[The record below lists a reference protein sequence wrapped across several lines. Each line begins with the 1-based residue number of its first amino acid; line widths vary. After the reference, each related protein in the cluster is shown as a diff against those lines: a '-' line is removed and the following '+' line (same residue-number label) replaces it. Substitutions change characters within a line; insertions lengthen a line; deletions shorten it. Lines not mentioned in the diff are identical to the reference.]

1 MRDGVRS
8 AEPQTPLTPLAR
20 QLAER
25 LPSGTERINLRE
37 RALAPRYFAERGRQY
52 LRRLRAAQRHVA
64 AVRAAD
70 QPAGALRAATRGRG
84 RVVDPA
90 VNGSAVSARRARPRF
105 ENTGLAPAPARRST
119 GPIRTVCSGF
129 GAVRRSALLNDAPRG
144 CDASGAATVV
154 AARGPVPRR
163 NARRRTHG
171 RGGCGRRDATQRRL
185 PSRCNH
191 CPPVPIPL
199 RRECRSPKMWFMIPV
214 RPLWI
219 ARQEMSGGVQAG
231 GIVRVILVVRYR
243 PHRRLFRGVNF

>member
-37 RALAPRYFAERGRQY
+37 RALALRYFAERGRQY

-129 GAVRRSALLNDAPRG
+129 GAVRRSALLNDAP
-144 CDASGAATVV
+144 GAATPVARPRWWRSADRCPGETRADGPMVGVNAGAVTPLSGDCRV
-154 AARGPVPRR
+154 AATT
-163 NARRRTHG
+163 ARR
-171 RGGCGRRDATQRRL
+171 C
-185 PSRCNH
+185 
-191 CPPVPIPL
+191 
-199 RRECRSPKMWFMIPV
+199 
-214 RPLWI
+214 
-219 ARQEMSGGVQAG
+219 
-231 GIVRVILVVRYR
+231 RYR
-243 PHRRLFRGVNF
+243 